1 MRQSVSETETIRA
14 IVMEDGA
21 VRTVS
26 ICTWL
31 NDDPD
36 VEVVGVYV
44 GIEEVLRAV
53 PILKPDLLLIDAESS
68 GEGAFESV
76 GRLPEEQRPVTIF
89 VGADEHLALL
99 AFRVHAFDF
108 LLKPMEITRFQTSL
122 ERAKQQLFERRLATI
137 NGRLLAQMAGFPA
150 EHNHVD
156 RILLR
161 TGNRITFLK
170 ASEIDWIEAQG
181 DYVRLYSAGKKHL
194 LREKI
199 GDLEHQLPPG
209 FFMRIH
215 RSVIVNI
222 DRIKEMQPLLYGECT
237 VILIDGTRLTLS
249 RSYRDK
255 VFTRFSK
262 AS

>member
-1 MRQSVSETETIRA
+1 MRQSVSESETIRA

-21 VRTVS
+21 GRNVS
-26 ICTWL
+26 LCTWL
-31 NDDPD
+31 KDDPD
-36 VEVVGVYV
+36 VHIVGVYA
-44 GIEEVLRAV
+44 GIEEILRAV
-53 PILKPDLLLIDAESS
+53 PLLKPDLLVIDTGSS
-68 GEGAFESV
+68 GEGAFESLGKV
-76 GRLPEEQRPVTIF
+76 PEEERPVTIF
-89 VGADEHLALL
+89 AGADEHQALI

-108 LLKPMEITRFQTSL
+108 LLKPLEITRLHTSL
-122 ERAKQQLFERRLATI
+122 RRAKQQIVERRLATI
-137 NGRLLAQMAGFPA
+137 NGRLLAQMAGLPS
-150 EHNHVD
+150 EPSHVE
-156 RILLR
+156 RLLLR
-161 TGNRITFLK
+161 SGNRITFLK

-181 DYVRLYSAGKKHL
+181 DYVRVYSAGKKHL

-199 GDLEHQLPPG
+199 GDLERQLPPG

-222 DRIKEMQPLLYGECT
+222 DRVKEMQPLLYGECA